1 MSKDK
6 RQMGKDIIYTID
18 GKPINIP
25 IVITDN
31 FRFTK
36 RSMYEDEPKSV
47 KRSLFSKTIKLK

>member
-6 RQMGKDIIYTID
+6 KELKNDVIYTID

-25 IVITDN
+25 IEITAS

-36 RSMYEDEPKSV
+36 RTMHEDEPKPP
-47 KRSLFSKTIKLK
+47 KKGLFSRIFKL